1 VRSWGSAL
9 LYLRFHPDEG
19 IFMLRLNP
27 RILCLLLL
35 AISLS
40 FFCLGEEPLVTDIVI
55 EGLSTVKKEAVLKVM
70 STKIGSPSSQEMRRE
85 DLKAIYR
92 LGYFSEDIRFY
103 QEPGAGGVK
112 IIISLKENPV
122 IEDLIIIGNRE
133 YKSGK
138 ILARLP
144 FKTGDILPTSAEIL
158 ARMEIGKLY
167 SAGGFKN
174 TKINLRSDET
184 KKGKTLVTLQI
195 DEGKKILIKDLIFQ
209 GNDHYSAFRLRF
221 LLDNKGSW
229 AFFKN
234 YYDDSS
240 FDDDLKILRQFY
252 MNRGYLDVAAKRGK
266 PEYNEEKGWIQPVI
280 IIEEGPR
287 YTVKDIIPR
296 NIALFTQEE
305 VIQCFARMK
314 GNYFDVHDY
323 QKGMGRLQRLY
334 GDEGYVQME
343 VKTDFERLSGE
354 SAVNIIL
361 DIREGSRIYVG
372 RIKVRRQEYARDKPE
387 NFFEKMYDKISP
399 PLKDEVILRE
409 VTLKPKDVYRTFQEV
424 RTVERLKRLEVFE
437 SVSITREPTAEENVR
452 DVVVNV
458 KEGVTGNIIFSVG
471 YGESAGPYFQA
482 RFRERNMFGEARDF
496 RARALIGTRLTA
508 IYLGYLDR
516 YFLESDVSMDWELY
530 RERYLRDEYGERI
543 YGSAVEL
550 GKPLS
555 EYVRGYLRFRLEHV
569 NFFDEDED
577 IRSTLDSY
585 PVATVRLRV
594 FEDRR
599 DDDWWPTRGFAR
611 SAALET
617 GYADGPL
624 VKFTTDHSYY
634 LSVYKDLIYGAR
646 FYGGLIP
653 YNSRE
658 IGITERFFLGGASDL
673 RGFKYRGVGPKDAG
687 EENMPIGGSTK
698 LLLQNELRFPIY
710 RDLKGVLFGDV
721 GMLDE
726 TVHLDTPRAS
736 VGTGLRLKISI
747 IRLSLDFAKAVYKE
761 DTDDTRFI
769 HFRLGADF

>member
-1 VRSWGSAL
+1 MPS
-9 LYLRFHPDEG
+9 LYS
-19 IFMLRLNP
+19 
-27 RILCLLLL
+27 RILFFLFLS
-35 AISLS
+35 ISLPLV
-40 FFCLGEEPLVTDIVI
+40 CMGAEPVVTDIVI
-55 EGLSTVKKEAVLKVM
+55 EGLRTVKKEDVLKLM
-70 STKIGSPSSQEMRRE
+70 STKIGAPSSQEMRRE

-103 QEPGAGGVK
+103 QEPSSGGVK
-112 IIISLKENPV
+112 IIISLRENPV
-122 IEDLIIIGNRE
+122 IEDLIVIGNRE
-133 YKSGK
+133 YKSEK

-144 FKTGDILPTSAEIL
+144 FKKGDILPTSAEIL

-167 SAGGFKN
+167 SAGGYKN

-184 KKGKTLVTLQI
+184 KEGKIFVTLQI
-195 DEGKKILIKDLIFQ
+195 DEGKKVLIKDLVFQ

-234 YYDDSS
+234 YYDDLS

-252 MNRGYLDVAAKRGK
+252 MNRGYLDIVAKRGK
-266 PEYNEEKGWIQPVI
+266 PEYNEEEGWIRPLIV
-280 IIEEGPR
+280 IEEGPR
-287 YTVKDIIPR
+287 YTVKDIVPR
-296 NIALFTQEE
+296 NVTLFTQEE
-305 VIQCFARMK
+305 AVQCFARMK
-314 GNYFDVHDY
+314 GDYFDVHDY
-323 QKGMGRLQRLY
+323 QKGMGKLQRLY

-343 VKTDFERLSGE
+343 VETDFERLAGNLE
-354 SAVNIIL
+354 VNIIL
-361 DIREGSRIYVG
+361 NIREGSRIYVG
-372 RIKVRRQEYARDKPE
+372 RILVRRQGYERGKPE
-387 NFFEKMYDKISP
+387 NFFEKIYDKISP
-399 PLKDEVILRE
+399 PIKDEVILKE

-452 DVVVNV
+452 DAVVNV
-458 KEGVTGNIIFSVG
+458 KEGVTGNVIFSVG
-471 YGESAGPYFQA
+471 YGESSGPYFQA
-482 RFRERNMFGEARDF
+482 RFRERNVFGEARDV
-496 RARALIGTRLTA
+496 RIRALIGTRLTA

-543 YGSAVEL
+543 YGSAVEF

-555 EYVRGYLRFRLEHV
+555 EYVRGFLRFRLEHV
-569 NFFDEDED
+569 NFFDENED

-585 PVATVRLRV
+585 PVATVRFRV

-599 DDDWWPTRGFAR
+599 DDEWWPTRGFAR

-624 VKFTTDHSYY
+624 VKFSTDHSYY
-634 LSVYKDLIYGAR
+634 SSIYKDLIYGAR

-653 YNSRE
+653 YHSRE
-658 IGITERFFLGGASDL
+658 VGITERFFLGGAGDL
-673 RGFKYRGVGPKDAG
+673 RGFKYRGAGPKDEG

-698 LLLQNELRFPIY
+698 LLLQNELRFPLY

-726 TVHLDTPRAS
+726 TVHLDSPRAS

-747 IRLSLDFAKAVYKE
+747 IRLSLDFAKAVYKK